1 MKKSPQSGTSGGI
14 LWSIAR
20 WLETRRSPD
29 KRPTDENQD
38 KKVDWIR
45 VMPFIGTHL
54 MCLGVIWVGWSWIAV
69 LVAIFLYAIRMFAI
83 TGFYH
88 RYFSHKTF
96 KTSRFFQFIF
106 ALLGNSAAQRGP
118 LWWAAHHRH
127 HHRHSDDPDDPH
139 SPHQHGLLWSHMLW
153 FTNRSNYSTRLEY
166 VKDLA
171 KYPELRFIDRYD
183 ILVPILLGTFLFYF
197 GVALNFFFPGL
208 GTSGMQML
216 IWGFFISTVVLFH
229 ATCTINSLSH
239 MIGRKRYDTGDE
251 SRNSLLLAL
260 LTFGEGWH
268 NNHHYYPNATR
279 QGFYW
284 WEIDLTY
291 YTLRLMAAFG
301 IIWDMK
307 GVPAHVRAK
316 TTAGGNAIDPDTP
329 PSPPNLQESV

>member
-1 MKKSPQSGTSGGI
+1 M
-14 LWSIAR
+14 AR
-20 WLETRRSPD
+20 RFDSSS
-29 KRPTDENQD
+29 KGNQNPVDPKDD

-45 VMPFIGTHL
+45 IIPFIGTHL

-69 LVAIFLYAIRMFAI
+69 LVAILLYAVRMFAI

-96 KTSRFFQFIF
+96 KTSRLFQFTF
-106 ALLGNSAAQRGP
+106 AVLGSSAAQRGP

-127 HHRHSDDPDDPH
+127 HHQHSDDEDDAH

-153 FTNRSNYSTRLEY
+153 FTNRSNYATRMEY

-183 ILVPILLGTFLFYF
+183 MLVPILLGVFLFYL
-197 GVALNFFFPGL
+197 GVALNYFFPGL
-208 GTSGMQML
+208 GTNGLQML

-239 MIGRKRYDTGDE
+239 MMGRKRYETGDE

-291 YTLRLMAAFG
+291 YILRIMAVFG
-301 IIWDMK
+301 IIRDLK

-316 TTAGGNAIDPDTP
+316 TIAGGKANESEQP